1 MSEDVTF
8 VQLRTFAC
16 VAKTGSFALAAE
28 QLDITQPSVSEQI
41 KALEDR
47 LGCLLF
53 RRRRGTTPTLTAEGE
68 EALEQVEAIL
78 GANNQLFEIGKKSA
92 SKTVLSISVGPYLR
106 ENYVRKIIPRIY
118 REYPNV
124 EVDLQPLGTP
134 AEVTRQMES
143 GELDL
148 AVYAESVQADLQ
160 PYTRKVCELATVM
173 IAPAGTRARLTSG
186 ERSLDDYRF
195 IFPGHRNIGARW
207 ARQRLRAM
215 NVTPRLPTMF
225 IEFIDALAQMVEDG
239 QGIGPTM
246 EYAVAESIAAGRVE
260 ALDIP
265 LPPIRR
271 LVARSPHA
279 PEVAQA
285 IEDMLCEVL
294 TVSR

>member
-1 MSEDVTF
+1 MPDDITF
-8 VQLRTFAC
+8 AQMRTFAC
-16 VAKTGSFALAAE
+16 AAKTSSFASAAE
-28 QLDITQPSVSEQI
+28 LLDISQPSVSEQI

-47 LGCLLF
+47 IGCRLF

-68 EALEQVEAIL
+68 EALEQVETIL
-78 GANNQLFEIGKKSA
+78 DANNHLFEIGRKSA
-92 SKTVLSISVGPYLR
+92 DKVILTISVGPYLR

-124 EVDLQPLGTP
+124 EVDLQPLGSPTDI
-134 AEVTRQMES
+134 TRQIES
-143 GELDL
+143 GEIDL
-148 AVYAESVQADLQ
+148 AVYAESTQTEQQ
-160 PYTRKVCELATVM
+160 PHTRQVCELDTVM
-173 IAPAGTRARLTSG
+173 IAPAGTRARLAAG
-186 ERSLDDYRF
+186 ECSLEDFRF
-195 IFPGHRNIGARW
+195 IFPGHRNIGGRW

-246 EYAVAESIAAGRVE
+246 KYAVAESIAAGRVD

-271 LVARSPHA
+271 LIARSPNA
-279 PEVAQA
+279 PEVAKA

-294 TVSR
+294 TV